1 MAFTVIFY
9 QIDKKQNSTKQ
20 PAVADPKV
28 SLDCTLK
35 GPCSILQ
42 PVIQITKAGSLNL
55 NAMPTTYN
63 YCYIANWNRYYFV
76 TNWVWSGAILTAS
89 LTVDVLASYKT
100 QIGNASLY
108 VARAA
113 SSYDGTVIDT
123 TYPTKA
129 AVTFSKNTLAN
140 PFSGHDG
147 VYVVGIISELNSG
160 SGTVTYYAF
169 NSIGFRA
176 FCHSMF
182 SSISWMNIDPNEISE
197 DLQKAL
203 VNPFQYVVSCQYLPI
218 DVTDVTSI
226 PDRDYGT
233 DVYFG
238 FWNFTVSQGYT
249 VIQPTYFKTYTGTLT
264 IPKHPQ
270 AATRGAYLN
279 LSPYSSYVLACY
291 PFGFIPIDS
300 TDIMDAASIGYAV
313 NLDLCTGRAIATLYN
328 GNNIIR
334 VIETQVGVTIPT
346 TSIQIDWTNW
356 KSGVVSAG
364 AELIA
369 GAASESSLGGFLS
382 AKWQDLKSVISGN
395 EPSAMGEWESKY
407 AGQGSSGASSTNIG
421 SSALAAMAKPEISGA
436 LGMQTGYTNQAWA
449 IVGKFLTIA
458 DEDISHRGR
467 PLCTTVQLNT
477 LSGFIQVA
485 DADISIAGVT
495 ASEQSAIIAFLTSG
509 FFYE

>member
-1 MAFTVIFY
+1 MAFTVNFY
-9 QIDKKQNSTKQ
+9 QINKKQNSTKL
-20 PAVADPKV
+20 PAVTDPTANC
-28 SLDCTLK
+28 DCVLK

-42 PVIQITKAGSLNL
+42 PVIQLTTPVGGTSISAY
-55 NAMPTTYN
+55 PTTYN
-63 YCYIANWNRYYFV
+63 YCYIANWNRYYFI
-76 TNWVWSGAILTAS
+76 TNWSYSGPALIAS

-100 QIGNASLY
+100 AIGGQTLY
-108 VARAA
+108 VSRSA

-129 AVTFSKNTLAN
+129 DVTFSKNTLAN

-218 DVTDVTSI
+218 NVTDVTSI

-249 VIQPTYFKTYTGTLT
+249 VIKPTYFKTYTGTLT

-270 AATRGAYLN
+270 ASSRGAYLN

-291 PFGFIPIDS
+291 PFGFITIDS

-313 NLDLCTGRAIATLYN
+313 NLDLCTGRAILTLYN

-334 VIETQVGVTIPT
+334 VVETQVGVTIPT
-346 TSIQIDWTNW
+346 TSIQIDWSNW
-356 KSGVVSAG
+356 KAGLISAG
-364 AELIA
+364 ASIA
-369 GAASESSLGGFLS
+369 GAVADSLTSSPRERYNNLMDPIRRHFDALS
-382 AKWQDLKSVISGN
+382 A
-395 EPSAMGEWESKY
+395 GEDT
-407 AGQGSSGASSTNIG
+407 SSTLTSMTPSTGSNIG
-421 SSALAAMAKPEISGA
+421 NSALAAMSKPEISGA

-449 IVGKFLTIA
+449 IVGKFLTLV
-458 DEDISHRGR
+458 DEDLSHRGR

-485 DADISIAGVT
+485 DGDISIAGVT
-495 ASEQSAIIAFLTSG
+495 TSEQSAIIAFLTSG